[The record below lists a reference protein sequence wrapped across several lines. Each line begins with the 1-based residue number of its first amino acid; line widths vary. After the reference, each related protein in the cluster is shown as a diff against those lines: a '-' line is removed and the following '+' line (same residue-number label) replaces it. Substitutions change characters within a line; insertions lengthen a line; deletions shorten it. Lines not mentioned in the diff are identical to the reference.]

1 MAQMTNGVQTETT
14 NGWGA
19 QLLASG
25 PKFMAA
31 AALIL
36 IGAFIAAR
44 VFVGEFVQDGKI
56 ALALTAI
63 ACVGVALIPVL
74 AAGVI
79 WIIRET
85 AKASVAGVSQQVSE
99 TNQLVKSSIDQNAA
113 VMNALLALTQQQ
125 MNQRAAPMQ
134 LTAGTRAPRKFEL
147 GQFTDANSDGKDDDD
162 MVEVWVRSGNQYKKI
177 EHSFAMLDDL
187 IRMPEPTRALWTH
200 SNESYGVT
208 ANIVASIDGSPLTWE
223 GNQYRWRV
231 PHDQV
236 MAWWQEAQKT

>member
-1 MAQMTNGVQTETT
+1 MTNGVQTETT

-19 QLLASG
+19 QFLANG
-25 PKFMAA
+25 PRFMVA

-36 IGAFIAAR
+36 IGAFVAVR
-44 VFVGEFVQDGKI
+44 VFVGEFVADSKI

-63 ACVGVALIPVL
+63 ACIAVALIPIL

-85 AKASVAGVSQQVSE
+85 SKASVAGVAQQVSE

-113 VMNALLALTQQQ
+113 VMSALLTLTSQT
-125 MNQRAAPMQ
+125 MNQRNAPMQ
-134 LTAGTRAPRKFEL
+134 LTAGTRAPRRFEL
-147 GQFTDANSDGKDDDD
+147 GQYTDANGDGKDDDD
-162 MVEVWVRSGNQYKKI
+162 RVEVWVKAGNQYKKV
-177 EHSFAMLDDL
+177 EHSFTLLDDL
-187 IRMPEPTRALWTH
+187 IRMPEPTRSLWTH

-208 ANIVASIDGSPLTWE
+208 ASIIESIDGSPLLRE
-223 GNQYRWRV
+223 GNSWRWRV

-236 MAWWQEAQKT
+236 MRWWQESQKT